1 MQTRHL
7 MTSLIVLMAI
17 FLAACSEQQ
26 PGTGMEANGVKTFT
40 FKLTTDGQA
49 QTRAAAPTVTGHKL
63 QYILQVLDADGNPI
77 STAAQTTE
85 TGSFSV
91 ELPLGV
97 AYTCLFWAQ
106 YIPDAGGAN
115 EFFDTTDLK
124 AVTLKKHLTS
134 DDKCQAFCA
143 MEPIAAS
150 DVALTK
156 TVVMK
161 RAVAQVN
168 IKSGTQ
174 MVGYSKLKA
183 TYANVPN
190 TFNVQDYTV
199 TTAVG
204 GSSVASTAA
213 FEVTDFTAA
222 PVSGIYTYQSAYTL
236 ASADG
241 TGSMLDITLETYTSA
256 VPSAVFKTK
265 LISNAPTKKN
275 VRTNVLLDFDSTST
289 IHTYTF
295 DFTDF
300 DTPSVNFSVWKGTF
314 PAANTGATFSGGAG
328 TQADPYIIG
337 TADDFAQFA
346 ANSAGGTDYNG
357 VFFKLDTSIDLDN
370 KAWTP
375 IKKFLGTFDGQHN
388 KITGLKVEVSN
399 THAGLFAE
407 ANLISNLHVS
417 GSVKNT
423 QTSNAYTGGICGQTS
438 AKAVIANCSF
448 AGSVEGKALTGG
460 IVGAMPYGGTITSC
474 KNSGDVTSATASGG
488 IVGQVAQAGTISG
501 CYNKGTVTTTGSSMG
516 SGITFS
522 GNVTISGCYNI
533 GTISGGVSAAAISPA
548 TITSCYVKEKYT
560 MTHATEEHVFSA
572 SAWPVSTAGTV
583 WYADPSNDGTAN
595 KYWKSLGSWNGG
607 TAPEYPK
614 LWWEK

>member
-1 MQTRHL
+1 

-17 FLAACSEQQ
+17 FLAACSEQR
-26 PGTGMEANGVKTFT
+26 PDEGMEANGVKTFT

-63 QYILQVLDADGNPI
+63 QYILQVLDAGGNPI

-85 TGSFSV
+85 AGTFSV
-91 ELPLGV
+91 ELPLGL

-143 MEPIAAS
+143 MEPITAS
-150 DVALTK
+150 DVAVAK

-183 TYANVPN
+183 TYDNVPN

-199 TTAVG
+199 TSAAG
-204 GSSVASTAA
+204 GSSVASTAV
-213 FEVTDFTAA
+213 FEVTDFTASPA
-222 PVSGIYTYQSAYTL
+222 GGTYTYQSAYTL

-241 TGSMLDITLETYTSA
+241 TGSMLDITLETYTAA
-256 VPSAVFKTK
+256 VPGTVFTTK

-300 DTPSVNFSVWKGTF
+300 DTPSVNISVWNGKL
-314 PAANTGATFSGGAG
+314 PAANAGATFSDGAG
-328 TQADPYIIG
+328 TKADPYSIG

-346 ANSAGGTDYNG
+346 ANSAAGIDYDG
-357 VFFKLDTSIDLDN
+357 VFFQLDTNIDLDN

-375 IKKFLGTFDGQHN
+375 IKYFIGTLDGQHN
-388 KITGLKVEVSN
+388 KITGLKVEVSSG
-399 THAGLFAE
+399 HAGLFAQ
-407 ANLISNLHVS
+407 ADSISNLHVS
-417 GSVKNT
+417 GSVKHTGNIGG
-423 QTSNAYTGGICGQTS
+423 AGGICGQ
-438 AKAVIANCSF
+438 ALNNAVIANCSF
-448 AGSVEGKALTGG
+448 TGSVEGKNATGG
-460 IVGAMPYGGTITSC
+460 IVGEIWAGTITAC
-474 KNSGDVTSATASGG
+474 KNSGAVAATSNRPPAGG
-488 IVGQVAQAGTISG
+488 IAGKSVGGITAISG
-501 CYNKGTVTTTGSSMG
+501 CYNEGAVTGSG
-516 SGITFS
+516 VCGGIAPVGPFS
-522 GNVTISGCYNI
+522 VSGCYNI
-533 GTISGGVSAAAISPA
+533 GTVTGTEANAAIGINV
-548 TITSCYVKEKYT
+548 TITSCYVKEKYAYV
-560 MTHATEEHVFSA
+560 HATEEHVFSDL
-572 SAWPVSTAGTV
+572 AWPVSTAGTV

-607 TAPEYPK
+607 TPEYPK

>member
-91 ELPLGV
+91 ALPLGV

-106 YIPDAGGAN
+106 YIPDAGGPN

-183 TYANVPN
+183 TYDNVPN

-199 TTAVG
+199 TTG
-204 GSSVASTAA
+204 GSGVASTAA
-213 FEVTDFTAA
+213 FEVTDFTAT

-256 VPSAVFKTK
+256 VPTAVFTTK

-300 DTPSVNFSVWKGTF
+300 DTPSVNFSTWKGTF
-314 PAANTGATFSGGAG
+314 PAANPGAAFSGGAG

-346 ANSAGGTDYNG
+346 ANSAGGTNYDG
-357 VFFKLDTSIDLDN
+357 VFFKLDTSIDLGN
-370 KAWTP
+370 HPWTP
-375 IKKFLGTFDGQHN
+375 IKYFIGTFDGQHN
-388 KITGLKVEVSN
+388 KITGLKVEVNASDV
-399 THAGLFAE
+399 GLFAK
-407 ANLISNLHVS
+407 ALFISNLHVS
-417 GSVKNT
+417 GSVK
-423 QTSNAYTGGICGQTS
+423 SLNASGRAGGICGWSGAT
-438 AKAVIANCSF
+438 AVFANCSF
-448 AGSVEGKALTGG
+448 AGSVEGAGQTGG
-460 IVGAMPYGGTITSC
+460 IVGEMNNGAITAC
-474 KNSGDVTSATASGG
+474 KNSGAVTSPGPVGG
-488 IVGQVAQAGTISG
+488 ILGRATGSGATISG
-501 CYNKGTVTTTGSSMG
+501 CYNEGAVTGTRALAGGIASNGSQ
-516 SGITFS
+516 
-522 GNVTISGCYNI
+522 TISGCYNI
-533 GTISGGVSAAAISPA
+533 GTVTGGGAAVAAISVV
-548 TITSCYVKEKYT
+548 TMTSCYVKEKYAQAD
-560 MTHATEEHVFSA
+560 ATEEHVFSDL
-572 SAWPVSTAGTV
+572 AWPVSTAGTV